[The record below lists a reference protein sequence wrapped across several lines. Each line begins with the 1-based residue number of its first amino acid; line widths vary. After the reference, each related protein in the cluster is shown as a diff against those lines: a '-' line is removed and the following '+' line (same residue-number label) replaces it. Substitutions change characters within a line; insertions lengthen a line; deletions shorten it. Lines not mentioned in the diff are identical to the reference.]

1 MNSEELSELI
11 LNRLQSEAD
20 LLRAEFQRPRS
31 VPTRFVTIDNVL
43 PASLAQQIFE
53 AFPAVTQMRFLS
65 SFRERKYTSKALDKM
80 NPLIEAATFAF
91 QAQEIIQQIEF
102 ITGFRD
108 MEGDPHLYAGG
119 ISTML
124 EGHFLNPH
132 IDNSHDSAQQLYR
145 VLNLLYYISPN
156 WCSENG
162 GNLELWDER
171 VKEQVEIP
179 SLFNRLV
186 IMETHAQAWHSVNR
200 VKSAGR
206 RCCVSNYYFS
216 PHPPG
221 DNEHFHITSFK
232 ARPEQHM
239 RRAITGADTVL
250 RGVLRKVIKP
260 GIGRNDLYKRGEK
273 YEDTK
278 QKINQ

>member
-1 MNSEELSELI
+1 MNSTDLSKLI
-11 LNRLQSEAD
+11 LERIQSEAEK
-20 LLRAEFQRPRS
+20 LRAEFHGTRS

-43 PASLAQQIFE
+43 PEPLARQVFE
-53 AFPAVTQMRFLS
+53 MFPAVTQMRLLS

-80 NPLIEAATFAF
+80 DSLIKAATFAF
-91 QAQEIIQQIEF
+91 QASEIIQQLEF

-108 MEGDPHLYAGG
+108 MVGDPHLYAGG
-119 ISTML
+119 VSTML

-132 IDNSHDSAQQLYR
+132 IDNSHDSERKYYR
-145 VLNLLYYISPN
+145 VLNLLYYVSPN

-186 IMETHAQAWHSVNR
+186 IMETHAQAWHSVNQ
-200 VKSAGR
+200 VKSVGR

-221 DNEHFHITSFK
+221 GNEHFHITSFK
-232 ARPEQHM
+232 ARPEQHV
-239 RRAITGADTVL
+239 RRAITEVDTAL
-250 RGVLRKVIKP
+250 RRALRKIIKP

-273 YEDTK
+273 YEL
-278 QKINQ
+278 